1 MVKIATLF
9 TISAIKLDDSLNRT
23 KKIPAFFRRS
33 RAVENGDLYKFCYLP
48 VMLNGQ

>member
-33 RAVENGDLYKFCYLP
+33 RAVENGDLYIYFRKTPKLKK
-48 VMLNGQ
+48 